1 MATFTCQYRD
11 STGALKSVVVE
22 AASRTD
28 VFAVLKG
35 RGIRPLRVAQGG
47 KAVAKKAHSRPFRW
61 ISLAACG
68 LVCAAIA
75 VVALLLLGG
84 KEDADASPR
93 KPNVP
98 ASQPKAKPTE
108 RPTLS
113 VVAQKPSEPAPVAV
127 AERAEAV
134 ASNDVVAAAESPHT
148 NKVFHAPSLGT
159 RKVTLMDGTTAELTS
174 RRIFGRDKPLDLQLM
189 AVTKPGGMVSGLRA
203 LRLRFTDDE
212 IIAMLKEPV
221 VYDKDDPDDVKDI
234 KMRVQTQKNIVL
246 DFLKQGGT
254 VTDAIDQMCQSA
266 GKERIEMRNDQI
278 ELNKLV
284 GEGDVQALRQF
295 VKERNASRR
304 ELGLPELT
312 LPNSI
317 RLQLEEKEQ

>member
-35 RGIRPLRVAQGG
+35 RGIRPLRVVQGG
-47 KAVAKKAHSRPFRW
+47 KAVAQKAHSRPFRW
-61 ISLAACG
+61 ISLAACA
-68 LVCAAIA
+68 LVCVAIA
-75 VVALLLLGG
+75 VAAFLLLGG
-84 KEDADASPR
+84 KEEADARPR
-93 KPNVP
+93 KPDVP
-98 ASQPKAKPTE
+98 ATQPKAKPAE
-108 RPTLS
+108 RPKSIVGT
-113 VVAQKPSEPAPVAV
+113 QKPSEPALAVA
-127 AERAEAV
+127 AERAGTV
-134 ASNDVVAAAESPHT
+134 ASNDVVAVAESPHT
-148 NKVFHAPSLGT
+148 NKVFNAPSLGT

-221 VYDKDDPDDVKDI
+221 VYDKNDPDDVKDI
-234 KMRVQTQKNIVL
+234 KMRVQRQKNIVL

-317 RLQLEEKEQ
+317 RLQLEEIEQ

>member
-11 STGALKSVVVE
+11 SAGALRSVVVE

-47 KAVAKKAHSRPFRW
+47 KAVSRKARSWPSRWPS
-61 ISLAACG
+61 IAACA
-68 LVCAAIA
+68 LACVAIA
-75 VVALLLLGG
+75 VAAFLLLGG
-84 KEDADASPR
+84 KEDADARPR

-98 ASQPKAKPTE
+98 AGQPKAAPADRPKP
-108 RPTLS
+108 S
-113 VVAQKPSEPAPVAV
+113 VAAQKPSELAPAV
-127 AERAEAV
+127 AAGRAEAV
-134 ASNDVVAAAESPHT
+134 ASNDVAAVAEAPKT
-148 NKVFHAPSLGT
+148 NKVFRAPSLGT

-189 AVTKPGGMVSGLRA
+189 AVTKPGGMASGLRA
-203 LRLRFTDDE
+203 LRLRFTDE
-212 IIAMLKEPV
+212 QIIAMLKEPV
-221 VYDKDDPDDVKDI
+221 VYDPDDPEDVKLI
-234 KMRVQTQKNIVL
+234 KARVQTQKNIVL
-246 DFLKQGGT
+246 DFLREGGT
-254 VTDAIDQMCQSA
+254 VTDAIEQMCQSA
-266 GKERIEMRNDQI
+266 GKERIEMRSDQI

-284 GEGDVQALRQF
+284 GEGDAQALKQF
-295 VKERNASRR
+295 VAERNASRR
-304 ELGLPELT
+304 EIGLPELT